1 MPSTTAALI
10 EGAIFE
16 LDDFELDEGDNDV
29 SFDDVQ
35 VVPRVH
41 IKSKPRTQR
50 NKAKTATKPEP
61 VCTRS
66 LIFPHEIL
74 EYVCE
79 HLSQAT
85 LRFCASLVS
94 KQWHVVCNRFIRR
107 VGVWKPLADDYQDAL
122 LAKLPKLNALE
133 CWAVF
138 DPDMVARDNSIPLS
152 QHRVAWEYFFSKA
165 LQSFEHVDQLP
176 PSAPQCLLHHIRDFS
191 VRFKYCDLDTHAAML
206 SILPG
211 LRLLHTLNIQFEG
224 YSKVALFTV
233 LNNCPFLVNLT
244 VRAIAYNTSHAI
256 HGDAADEI
264 EVPPPAPHTPAT
276 GTSGAPVEPPKAPLR
291 PVYLQ
296 RYRLTNLTLH
306 GLVINQ
312 SVLERVATTCPDL
325 RSFRVYEAN
334 KTVWKSGANVTE
346 PLNRSEMM
354 EMIMAQCPKIEWIH
368 LSLCVTSDRL
378 SMDLKTSH
386 CPAHKFLALQC
397 SEHFWSEQLSLSS
410 RAILHD
416 ITVLEIPRCTSVTF
430 RPHALNLILR
440 RTPNLQRLDA
450 SGVHLDATQLVW
462 EPVPIVPK
470 PKSKRVAKR
479 LAAKDKRK
487 QREARQIAALQAA
500 KAAAA
505 KAALCPFGG
514 KDIPI
519 HWSCQGLRSL
529 RIRTCYQS
537 VNMDDNLFKYLV
549 RYCPLLEELHLWI
562 KHFRIGQIVK
572 FPDVKT
578 ARSTSGAAK
587 GRKEHFKETEPE
599 RIASNIVLLNDLIHM
614 RHLSFAVSELKGI
627 LQPSDFEFMRKK
639 EASGT
644 ALDTTVWPHLESFH
658 IRCGEI
664 EIHQSLRSLTSAV
677 HEIRP
682 AVEFRIKKDPS
693 IHLHVWQ

>member
-16 LDDFELDEGDNDV
+16 LDDFELDEGDDDDY
-29 SFDDVQ
+29 FDDVQ
-35 VVPRVH
+35 VAPRVH

-50 NKAKTATKPEP
+50 NKAKTAIKPEP

-74 EYVCE
+74 EHVCE

-94 KQWHVVCNRFIRR
+94 KQWHIVCNRFIRR
-107 VGVWKPLADDYQDAL
+107 VGVWKPLADDYQNAL
-122 LAKLPKLNALE
+122 LAKLPTLNALE

-138 DPDMVARDNSIPLS
+138 DPDIVERDNNIPLS
-152 QHRVAWEYFFSKA
+152 QHRIAWEYFFSKA

-176 PSAPQCLLHHIRDFS
+176 PSAPHCLLHHIRDFS
-191 VRFKYCDLDTHAAML
+191 VRFKHSALDAHAAML

-211 LRLLHTLNIQFEG
+211 LRLLHTLNIQFESYG
-224 YSKVALFTV
+224 TVALFTV
-233 LNNCPFLVNLT
+233 LNNCPFLVNLN
-244 VRAIAYNTSHAI
+244 VRAIAYNISHAI

-264 EVPPPAPHTPAT
+264 EILPPAPPTPVT
-276 GTSGAPVEPPKAPLR
+276 GTSGALVGPRKAPPR

-296 RYRLTNLTLH
+296 RYRLINLTLH

-334 KTVWKSGANVTE
+334 KSVWKSGVNVAE

-354 EMIMAQCPKIEWIH
+354 EMITAQCPKIEWIH
-368 LSLCVTSDRL
+368 LSLCITSDQL
-378 SMDLKTSH
+378 TMDLKTSH
-386 CPAHKFLALQC
+386 CQAHKFLALQC
-397 SEHFWSEQLSLSS
+397 SEHFWSEPSLSS
-410 RAILHD
+410 RAILHG
-416 ITVLEIPRCTSVTF
+416 IIVLEIPRCTSATF
-430 RPHALNLILR
+430 SSHALGLILR
-440 RTPNLQRLDA
+440 CTPNLQRLDA
-450 SGVHLDATQLVW
+450 SGVHFDTTQLAW
-462 EPVPIVPK
+462 EPVPNVPE
-470 PKSKRVAKR
+470 PKSKREAKQ

-487 QREARQIAALQAA
+487 QCEARQIAALQAA
-500 KAAAA
+500 KAAVAEA
-505 KAALCPFGG
+505 TLCPFGG
-514 KDIPI
+514 QNIPM
-519 HWSCQGLRSL
+519 HWNCQGLRSL
-529 RIRTCYQS
+529 RIRTYHQS
-537 VNMDDNLFKYLV
+537 VTMDDSLFKYLV

-562 KHFRIGQIVK
+562 MYFRIGQIVK

-578 ARSTSGAAK
+578 ARSTLGAAK
-587 GRKEHFKETEPE
+587 GRKGHFKETEPE

-627 LQPSDFEFMRKK
+627 LQPSDFEFLRKT
-639 EASGT
+639 EAPGT
-644 ALDTTVWPHLESFH
+644 TLDTTVWPHLESFH
-658 IRCGEI
+658 IRCGKI
-664 EIHQSLRSLTSAV
+664 EVHQSLRSITSVV

-682 AVEFRIKKDPS
+682 AVEFRIKIDPS
-693 IHLHVWQ
+693 IHLFTWL